1 MEANQITFELRYF
14 MRETQMFACFQSL
27 AIKKNAWNCTT
38 SGKEIELSK
47 TMRRFWSGCH
57 VFTKGEEVGPLG
69 HKKFVSIN
77 GTSQG
82 SWKTSALEI
91 EPGMRDHEKRNCA
104 GFNVKEENYWRAILL
119 SPFPSL
125 QFDKSLDELSG
136 FRKNVE
142 QTSLVPISLLWFWS
156 SSSFWHGQGKTM
168 LASIEDKWGS
178 IRRKASQEQPQ
189 GCLVVKGWSLFI
201 GARSQGKTNHDRV
214 CLKSGQD
221 GRRRKH
227 GRFSILVEEYPRRNP
242 KWEAG
247 NLRRQDQRRKWQ
259 VLEPR
264 QCSMRDDRC
273 FRLLTIQR

>member
-27 AIKKNAWNCTT
+27 AIKKNVWNCTT

-47 TMRRFWSGCH
+47 TMWRFWSGCH
-57 VFTKGEEVGPLG
+57 VLTKGEEVGPLG

-77 GTSQG
+77 DTSQG
-82 SWKTSALEI
+82 SWKTSALDI

-156 SSSFWHGQGKTM
+156 SSSFWHGQGRTM
-168 LASIEDKWGS
+168 LATIEDKWGS
-178 IRRKASQEQPQ
+178 IRRKASQEQPLTRMF
-189 GCLVVKGWSLFI
+189 GSERLIPFY
-201 GARSQGKTNHDRV
+201 RGK
-214 CLKSGQD
+214 KS
-221 GRRRKH
+221 RK
-227 GRFSILVEEYPRRNP
+227 N
-242 KWEAG
+242 
-247 NLRRQDQRRKWQ
+247 
-259 VLEPR
+259 EPR
-264 QCSMRDDRC
+264 SCMPQIRARWPEEKACALLNSGGGVSTQKPKMRSR
-273 FRLLTIQR
+273 

>member
-1 MEANQITFELRYF
+1 MEANQVTFEVRYF
-14 MRETQMFACFQSL
+14 MREAQMFACFQSL
-27 AIKKNAWNCTT
+27 AIKKNVWNCTT

-47 TMRRFWSGCH
+47 TMWRFWSGCH
-57 VFTKGEEVGPLG
+57 VLTKGEEVGPLG
-69 HKKFVSIN
+69 HKRFFSIN

-82 SWKTSALEI
+82 SWKTSALDI
-91 EPGMRDHEKRNCA
+91 EPGMRDHEKRTCA

-119 SPFPSL
+119 SPLPSL
-125 QFDKSLDELSG
+125 QFDKSLGEFSG

-156 SSSFWHGQGKTM
+156 SSSFWHGQGK
-168 LASIEDKWGS
+168 
-178 IRRKASQEQPQ
+178 Q
-189 GCLVVKGWSLFI
+189 CLRPLRTNGEVSAVKR
-201 GARSQGKTNHDRV
+201 AKNNHKERKTNHDRV
-214 CLKSGQD
+214 CRKSGQD
-221 GRRRKH
+221 GRKRKH
-227 GRFSILVEEYPRRNP
+227 VRFSILVEEYPRRNP

-259 VLEPR
+259 VLESR